1 MDILMIREKRLM
13 ASNSDEQFNVLVV
26 DDNEDLRDLVK
37 LALEMGEY
45 NCSAA
50 ASGQEALQIL
60 SETKVDLVITD
71 IMMPGMDG
79 KELTHLIREKHEA
92 DVIVISGFAENFTYE
107 EIIRW
112 GASDFMQKPVKIA
125 ELLIRVKR
133 VLHERTLVHQR
144 NQMLK
149 ELQESEKKFQ
159 QLSIVDELTR
169 LYNVRHFQSQLET
182 EVDRANRYGHPLTL
196 LMIDVDNLK
205 KINDT
210 YGHQAGD
217 AVLAMF
223 GRIVHRCLRKTDL
236 AFRYGGDE
244 FVVILPE
251 ATADQALVVAE
262 RVRQELKN
270 EVFIPKEGMPAAP
283 VTVSIGVAHY
293 REEEDMH
300 AFARRA
306 DLKMYSAK
314 KNGKDRVFYCEDEL
328 TDSSLSMSIN

>member
-1 MDILMIREKRLM
+1 M
-13 ASNSDEQFNVLVV
+13 ASNSDEHFNILVV
-26 DDNEDLRDLVK
+26 DDNEDLRNLIK

-45 NCSAA
+45 SCSAA

-60 SETKVDLVITD
+60 SETKMDLVITD

-79 KELTHLIREKHEA
+79 KQLTHLIREQHEA

-144 NQMLK
+144 NRILE
-149 ELQESEKKFQ
+149 ELQESEKRLQ
-159 QLSIVDELTR
+159 QLSITDELTQ
-169 LYNVRHFQSQLET
+169 LYNVRHFQSQLEV
-182 EVDRANRYGHPLTL
+182 EVDRANRYKHPLTL

-205 KINDT
+205 KVNDT

-217 AVLAMF
+217 TVLAAF
-223 GRIVHRCLRKTDL
+223 GRIIHRCLRKTDL

-244 FVVILPE
+244 FVVVLPE
-251 ATADQALVVAE
+251 ATAEQSLVVAE
-262 RVRQELKN
+262 RVRQELKK
-270 EVFIPKEGMPAAP
+270 EVFFPKAGGAAIP
-283 VTVSIGVAHY
+283 VTASIGVACY

-300 AFARRA
+300 TFARRA
-306 DLKMYSAK
+306 DLEMYGAK
-314 KNGKDRVFYCEDEL
+314 KNGKDRIFYCDTEL
-328 TDSSLSMSIN
+328 TDFSLSIN